1 MTNHLKAN
9 SYFQIIPYTSQIKVV
24 YKNKQ
29 SMSIQLDNCGCQSHN
44 GIKAASKEFD
54 MCITFDYKN
63 KENIQRQSEEL
74 I

>member
-1 MTNHLKAN
+1 
-9 SYFQIIPYTSQIKVV
+9 
-24 YKNKQ
+24 
-29 SMSIQLDNCGCQSHN
+29 MSIQLDNCGCQSHN